1 MHPPGLAQEGRRSFS
16 EKKKGG
22 GEGGSGGS
30 GFVILCSQ
38 AQETGQK
45 TKGTRDL
52 KAGGTQVLGVHS
64 PWPQGR
70 TTAPS
75 SGESN
80 PTAKC
85 PGLCARPRG
94 KPEAQKNCNKTI
106 WPQNLHSLSFSFQNS
121 VPAPEPQFWNS
132 WVGRILDIRGWAV
145 SHPWPAHRTPAA

>member
-1 MHPPGLAQEGRRSFS
+1 MHRPPPPRPGLAQEGRRSFS
-16 EKKKGG
+16 EKKKKGG
-22 GEGGSGGS
+22 RVVGSGF

-38 AQETGQK
+38 AQETRQK
-45 TKGTRDL
+45 TKGSRDL

-70 TTAPS
+70 TRAPS

-94 KPEAQKNCNKTI
+94 FARSTEGNPRHRKIATRPSGPRTYT
-106 WPQNLHSLSFSFQNS
+106 HSSSLSKTLSQPRS
-121 VPAPEPQFWNS
+121 PGS
-132 WVGRILDIRGWAV
+132 G
-145 SHPWPAHRTPAA
+145 TPG